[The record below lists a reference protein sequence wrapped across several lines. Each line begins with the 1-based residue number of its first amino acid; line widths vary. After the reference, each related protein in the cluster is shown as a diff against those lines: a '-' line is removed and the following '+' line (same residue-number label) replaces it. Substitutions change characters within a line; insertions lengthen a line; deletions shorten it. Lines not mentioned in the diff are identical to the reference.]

1 MVFIFNLVVISSSVS
16 WRIENNNI
24 GDVHVVYAQLF
35 DSYLVGR
42 DGQTIKVKCCEML
55 LFITADKC
63 GVISILSRKIR
74 ENR

>member
-35 DSYLVGR
+35 DSYRVGR
-42 DGQTIKVKCCEML
+42 DGQTIKVKCCW
-55 LFITADKC
+55 FITADKC
-63 GVISILSRKIR
+63 GVVSLLSRKNR
-74 ENR
+74 ENRR